1 MFFHDALIWL
11 SIAFDAVLKC
21 AVAFRK
27 LSHNL
32 IGTWQGITK
41 RKGSVETDYVPDRK
55 AMDTRDVSCPHD
67 DTCFDVTHSLPHA
80 LQAAGRVQQPGCKR

>member
-41 RKGSVETDYVPDRK
+41 RKGSVENPFFAACAASSR
-55 AMDTRDVSCPHD
+55 SC
-67 DTCFDVTHSLPHA
+67 SA
-80 LQAAGRVQQPGCKR
+80 ARLQKVMRPSASVV